1 MNPLF
6 APAYPIAEA
15 ARYLQLPAATLRSWV
30 RGRHYPRRDGSGYF
44 EPLIQTPTDSGELSF
59 ANLIEAHVLRALRR
73 EHAVSVQAVRD
84 ALHYAQDRFRIERL
98 LLSPDLQTAAGDLFL
113 SRYGELINLSRSGQI
128 ALRRL
133 LEAHLQRVEWAGED
147 FPRRLYP
154 FLESFRD
161 DKIIVIDPR
170 IAFGRPVTRRNS
182 IATAVIAD
190 RIDAGES
197 VESVAEDYDLT
208 VDDIEAA
215 VLCERRA
222 A

>member
-15 ARYLQLPAATLRSWV
+15 ARYLQLPVATLRSWV

-44 EPLIQTPTDSGELSF
+44 EPLIETPTDSGELSF
-59 ANLIEAHVLRALRR
+59 ANLVEAHVLRALRQ

-84 ALHYAQDRFRIERL
+84 ALRYAQDQCRIERL
-98 LLSPDLQTAAGDLFL
+98 LLSSELRTAAGELFL

-133 LEAHLQRVEWAGED
+133 LEAHLQRVEWTGGD
-147 FPRRLYP
+147 FPQRLYP
-154 FLESFRD
+154 FLQGFKD
-161 DKIIVIDPR
+161 DRAIIIDPR
-170 IAFGRPVTRRNS
+170 IAFGRPVTKHNS

-208 VDDIEAA
+208 VEEVEAA
-215 VLCERRA
+215 VLCERLA